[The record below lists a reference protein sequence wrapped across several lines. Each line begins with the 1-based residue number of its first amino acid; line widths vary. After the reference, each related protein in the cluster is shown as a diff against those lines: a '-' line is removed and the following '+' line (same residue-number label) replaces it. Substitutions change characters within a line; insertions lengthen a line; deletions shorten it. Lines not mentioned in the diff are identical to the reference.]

1 MLHFFYKVI
10 VNKTDCHDKLARTV
24 KALKSVVILAAVFQ
38 MCTVIQCKLIVT
50 YLYNFKIIFFHI
62 YFMQAV

>member
-50 YLYNFKIIFFHI
+50 YLYNF
-62 YFMQAV
+62 